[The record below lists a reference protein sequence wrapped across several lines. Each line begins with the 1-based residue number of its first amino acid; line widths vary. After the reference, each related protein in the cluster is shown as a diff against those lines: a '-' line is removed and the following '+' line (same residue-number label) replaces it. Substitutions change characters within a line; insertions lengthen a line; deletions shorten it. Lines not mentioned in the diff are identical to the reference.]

1 MTMKQETKKQP
12 IFLGFASQKGG
23 VGKSSLAEVLA
34 SVLYYEKGVS
44 LLVVDCDGTQESFF
58 KLRQRERR
66 IIEGSEE
73 LTAQMG
79 QFFSKFGKPA
89 YPIIRST
96 PKEAIQDVEEYMSS
110 HNTKRSLVIFDFPGH
125 AETADLLELS
135 IEVDYI
141 ITPIEADPQSLVSSF
156 AYAKAIRDLGVSLSD
171 ARIKDLFLLWNKI
184 NRSASTVVMDYYT
197 QYAKDEEI
205 NLFDARIYHSVRFA
219 REFGQG
225 GVKGVFR
232 SSYLPPALAL
242 RQPTGIDLWVH
253 EVMDKYQ
260 ISPDSL

>member
-1 MTMKQETKKQP
+1 MKQETKKQP

-34 SVLYYEKGVS
+34 SILYYEKRTP

-58 KLRQRERR
+58 KLRQRERLL
-66 IIEGSEE
+66 IEGSKE
-73 LTAQMG
+73 LSEQMSR
-79 QFFSKFGKPA
+79 FFSKFGDRA
-89 YPIIRST
+89 YPIMRST
-96 PKEAIQDVEEYMSS
+96 PKDAVQDVEEYIRSR
-110 HNTKRSLVIFDFPGH
+110 NTKVHLVIFDFPGH
-125 AETADLLELS
+125 AETEELLQLS
-135 IEVDYI
+135 IDMDYV
-141 ITPIEADPQSLVSSF
+141 ITPIEADPQSLVSGF
-156 AYAKAIRDLGVSLSD
+156 AYAKAIRDLGVGLSD

-205 NLFDARIYHSVRFA
+205 NLFDARIYHSVRFS
-219 REFGQG
+219 RELGQG

-232 SSYLPPALAL
+232 SSYLPPALVL
-242 RQPTGIDLWVH
+242 RQPTGIDLWVQ
-253 EVMDKYQ
+253 EVMDKCQ

>member
-1 MTMKQETKKQP
+1 MKQQTRNHP
-12 IFLGFASQKGG
+12 VFLGFASQKGG

-34 SVLYYEKGVS
+34 SVLYYEKGIS

-66 IIEGSEE
+66 IIEESEE
-73 LTAQMG
+73 LTAQME
-79 QFFSKFGKPA
+79 QFFSNFGKPA

-96 PKEAIQDVEEYMSS
+96 PKEAVQDVKEYLSTHS
-110 HNTKRSLVIFDFPGH
+110 TKISLVIFDFPGH
-125 AETADLLELS
+125 AGTEDLLELS
-135 IEVDYI
+135 IEMDYI
-141 ITPIEADPQSLVSSF
+141 ITPIESDPQSLVSSF

-171 ARIKDLFLLWNKI
+171 ARIKDLLLLWNKI

-205 NLFDARIYHSVRFA
+205 SLFDAHIYHSVRFA
-219 REFGQG
+219 RELGQG

-232 SSYLPPALAL
+232 SSYLPPALVL
-242 RQPTGIDLWVH
+242 RQPTGIDPWVQ
-253 EVMDKYQ
+253 EVMEKCQ
-260 ISPDSL
+260 IIPDSL